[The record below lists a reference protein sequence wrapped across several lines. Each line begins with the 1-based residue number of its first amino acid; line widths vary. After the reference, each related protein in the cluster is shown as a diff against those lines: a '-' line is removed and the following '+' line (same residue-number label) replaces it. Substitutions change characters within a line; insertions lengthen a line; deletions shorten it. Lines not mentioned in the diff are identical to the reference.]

1 MKILLLAPQP
11 FYQNR
16 GTPIAVKLLAEV
28 LANAGHHIDILTY
41 HEGEDFKFPNISI
54 HRIPKIPGI
63 YNISPG
69 PTWKKLVCDV
79 FLFGKCLVM
88 VHQNRFDIIHAV
100 EESAFMAALLRYFFK
115 ISYVYDMDSSFPR
128 QIIEKYPIL
137 HPIENMLKRLERI
150 IIKKADGVVA
160 VCKYIEEI
168 ARECDP
174 KSNILRLE
182 DISLLQKSTR
192 QAESLTDTLSISNP
206 VIMYVGNLEAYQG
219 IDLLLESF
227 QRVIQKIAAV
237 NLIIIG
243 GSSEDIKK
251 YRRKSVMLEIHK
263 RTHFIG
269 PRPTSQLES
278 YLKQADILIS
288 PRIKGG
294 NTPMKI
300 YSYLDSGK
308 PVLATRLSTHTQV
321 LDDKI
326 AVLTL
331 PDPNSMAEGIISLI
345 ADKKFASQ
353 IAANARE
360 RVKTNFTRDVF
371 KKKLIGF
378 YENIEST
385 ITVHKAPH
393 VGGMQ

>member
-28 LANAGHHIDILTY
+28 LANGGHHIDILAY
-41 HEGEDFKFPNISI
+41 HEGEDFSFPNITI
-54 HRIPKIPGI
+54 HRTPKIPGI
-63 YNISPG
+63 YNIKPG
-69 PTWKKLVCDV
+69 PSWKKLVCDL
-79 FLFGKCLVM
+79 FFFGKCLVM
-88 VHQNRFDIIHAV
+88 LQKTRFDLIHAV
-100 EESAFMAALLRYFFK
+100 EESAFMAAFLWYFLRLR
-115 ISYVYDMDSSFPR
+115 YVYDMDSSFSK
-128 QIIEKYPIL
+128 QIIEKYEIL
-137 HPIENMLKRLERI
+137 HPIENILKKLERI
-150 IIKKADGVVA
+150 IIKKSIGVVA
-160 VCKYIEEI
+160 VCRYLEEI
-168 ARECDP
+168 VLECDP
-174 KSNILRLE
+174 KKTLLRLE
-182 DISLLQKSTR
+182 DISLLQKSTHK
-192 QAESLTDTLSISNP
+192 AESLTETLSINNP
-206 VIMYVGNLEAYQG
+206 IIMYVGNLETYQG

-227 QRVIQKIAAV
+227 QKVIHKIAAV

-251 YRRKSVMLEIHK
+251 YRRKSIMLDIHK

-278 YLKQADILIS
+278 FLEQADILIS

-345 ADKKFASQ
+345 VDRKLASQ
-353 IAANARE
+353 IAENARE
-360 RVKTNFTRDVF
+360 RVKSKYSRDIF
-371 KKKLIGF
+371 NKKLLWF
-378 YENIEST
+378 YKNIETT
-385 ITVHKAPH
+385 ITEQKASH
-393 VGGMQ
+393 EGGMQ

>member
-1 MKILLLAPQP
+1 
-11 FYQNR
+11 
-16 GTPIAVKLLAEV
+16 
-28 LANAGHHIDILTY
+28 
-41 HEGEDFKFPNISI
+41 
-54 HRIPKIPGI
+54 
-63 YNISPG
+63 
-69 PTWKKLVCDV
+69 
-79 FLFGKCLVM
+79 
-88 VHQNRFDIIHAV
+88 
-100 EESAFMAALLRYFFK
+100 
-115 ISYVYDMDSSFPR
+115 
-128 QIIEKYPIL
+128 
-137 HPIENMLKRLERI
+137 MLKRLERI

-182 DISLLQKSTR
+182 DISLLQKSTHK
-192 QAESLTDTLSISNP
+192 AESLTDTLSISNP
-206 VIMYVGNLEAYQG
+206 IIMYVGNLEAYQG

-227 QRVIQKIAAV
+227 QRVIQEIAAV

-345 ADKKFASQ
+345 ADKKIASQ

-385 ITVHKAPH
+385 ITVHKEPH